1 MTLISSSLSLVT
13 YDDDI
18 HSVEWTSYI
27 ISVAMM
33 CYILIIVAVAMVRVL
48 RAAIA
53 ILSQSPHHIHSRMRL
68 AVCCWYHHPTGAI
81 GRQDILSDWETHSKN
96 SVANVYFI
104 NGRVWYTGT
113 FLWKTGHA

>member
-1 MTLISSSLSLVT
+1 MNRKYMRDLKRKTLISSSLSLVT

-33 CYILIIVAVAMVRVL
+33 SYILIIVAVAMVRVL
-48 RAAIA
+48 RSAIA

-68 AVCCWYHHPTGAI
+68 AVCWYHHIAKSE
-81 GRQDILSDWETHSKN
+81 QSK
-96 SVANVYFI
+96 
-104 NGRVWYTGT
+104 
-113 FLWKTGHA
+113 